1 MKYMNL
7 FDNFVMVPEFD
18 ECKGSPI
25 NLMNVGVCWSINVM
39 LIIDVL
45 WLTPRY

>member
-18 ECKGSPI
+18 KCRCSLI
-25 NLMNVGVCWSINVM
+25 NIMNVGVHQ
-39 LIIDVL
+39 LI
-45 WLTPRY
+45 